1 MNYKWTG
8 VQPQNKRFRDD
19 AHENVKVSKYQFGQ
33 ILTPVFYLMGDYSA
47 CTTMINFGICSNA
60 KPFMALASSDLSHH
74 RSYNA
79 ANMEAFQVAKTVFL
93 RIKYVNVFRM
103 PF

>member
-1 MNYKWTG
+1 MSSESLGGHVMNYKWTG
-8 VQPQNKRFRDD
+8 AQPQNERFRDD

-33 ILTPVFYLMGDYSA
+33 ILTLVFYWMGDYSV
-47 CTTMINFGICSNA
+47 CTTMINFGTCPNA

-79 ANMEAFQVAKTVFL
+79 ANMVAFQVAKTVF
-93 RIKYVNVFRM
+93 
-103 PF
+103 

>member
-8 VQPQNKRFRDD
+8 AQPQNERFRDD

-33 ILTPVFYLMGDYSA
+33 ILTPVFYWMGDYSA
-47 CTTMINFGICSNA
+47 STTTINLFCTCPNA

-79 ANMEAFQVAKTVFL
+79 ANMVAFQVAKTVF
-93 RIKYVNVFRM
+93 
-103 PF
+103 

>member
-1 MNYKWTG
+1 MSSGLLGGHVLNYTWMG
-8 VQPQNKRFRDD
+8 AQPQNKRFRDD
-19 AHENVKVSKYQFGQ
+19 AHENVKLSKYQFGQ

-47 CTTMINFGICSNA
+47 CTTMINFGIFPNA

-79 ANMEAFQVAKTVFL
+79 ANMVAFQVAKTVF
-93 RIKYVNVFRM
+93 
-103 PF
+103 

>member
-33 ILTPVFYLMGDYSA
+33 ILTQVFYLMGDYSA

-60 KPFMALASSDLSHH
+60 KPFMALASSGNWPKQFF
-74 RSYNA
+74 RGF
-79 ANMEAFQVAKTVFL
+79 NM
-93 RIKYVNVFRM
+93 
-103 PF
+103 